1 MLEFNKLFTK
11 KIASIIRLLYIIIL
25 SFVTAKF
32 EVNRIPVEYILIIIA
47 GFLGVIGSIFT
58 LTKKDDT
65 NTGELLVLIAMSI
78 NIFLFFVW
86 QIFNTS

>member
-11 KIASIIRLLYIIIL
+11 KIASIFRLLYIIIL

-32 EVNRIPVEYILIIIA
+32 EVNKIPVEYILIIIA

-86 QIFNTS
+86 